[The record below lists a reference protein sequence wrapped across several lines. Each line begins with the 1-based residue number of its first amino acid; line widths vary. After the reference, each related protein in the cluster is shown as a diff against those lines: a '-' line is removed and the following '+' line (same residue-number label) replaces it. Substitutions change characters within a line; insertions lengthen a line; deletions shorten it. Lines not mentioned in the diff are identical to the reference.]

1 MRDVSKEV
9 IALLDQYGCDI
20 NTALKENVRL
30 EYLCALSA
38 QRENLLEWF
47 DFKKDASL
55 LQVGAGYGAMTGLFL
70 KRTAH
75 VTVLDESMEALEV
88 VAARYPGEPRVQCVR
103 DSLPRFARGQM
114 QSGSRGYDYVTLVG
128 TLKESHEEQIRA
140 AKGLLCPGGTLI
152 VAACNSFGMKYIA
165 GAEKE
170 QYNITRNELAQLLS
184 GGSWYYPMPDYRLPS
199 TIYSEKYLPKI
210 GDLTGVLAVYD
221 YPKYLL
227 MDVGAAFDMVCE
239 DGQFENFANSFLVM
253 WKKEE

>member
-1 MRDVSKEV
+1 MKDVSKEV
-9 IALLDQYGCDI
+9 IALLDRYGNDI
-20 NTALKENVRL
+20 NTALKENIKL
-30 EYLCALSA
+30 EYLCALSE
-38 QRENLLEWF
+38 QRENLLEWY
-47 DFKKDASL
+47 DFNKDASL

-70 KRTAH
+70 KRVAQ
-75 VTVLDESMEALEV
+75 VTVLDESMDALEV
-88 VAARYPGEPRVQCVR
+88 VTVRYPGEPRVQCVR
-103 DSLPRFARGQM
+103 DSLAGFARGQM
-114 QSGSRGYDYVTLVG
+114 HTESRGYDYITLIG
-128 TLKESHEEQIRA
+128 SLKEDYEEQIRA
-140 AKGLLCPGGTLI
+140 ASGLLCPGGTLI
-152 VAACNSFGMKYIA
+152 VAVCNRFGMKYLA
-165 GAEKE
+165 GAEKDP
-170 QYNITRNELAQLLS
+170 YNIPKNELALLLT